1 MPIEGGDY
9 TPPVGVQYAIRTVRV
24 AQALVALSYFFGE
37 QAAAAVRRPTP
48 RAVLQMHD
56 NPMLAI
62 GGAFAL
68 DVVAQTLQSIN
79 AFEVTYNGQKLHSKL
94 ATGRMPQ
101 PVELVRQLETMRA
114 KEKTRTQGAAEAS
127 APKVR
132 IE

>member
-1 MPIEGGDY
+1 
-9 TPPVGVQYAIRTVRV
+9 
-24 AQALVALSYFFGE
+24 
-37 QAAAAVRRPTP
+37 
-48 RAVLQMHD
+48 
-56 NPMLAI
+56 MLAI